1 LIARLREGDLLVVTA
16 DHGNDPT
23 WVGTDHTREQVPVL
37 MHGVGARALGLM
49 GFVDV
54 GASVAAHLGV
64 AAQGPGRSV
73 L

>member
-1 LIARLREGDLLVVTA
+1 
-16 DHGNDPT
+16 
-23 WVGTDHTREQVPVL
+23 VPVL
-37 MHGVGARALGLM
+37 IHGRGAGSAGLV

-64 AAQGPGRSV
+64 AAQGPGRSI